1 MNSRSL
7 RRSTGRSV
15 RNVFFTLTVLGGVAA
30 CSSGTE
36 PDSKPTEARIR
47 VEGTSTV
54 PLQLLT
60 SLDFFETVDPISG
73 EIRQIL
79 NTADTVF
86 VDALPYDATVPLT
99 SLGSIYVE
107 LANLEDTPANVR
119 LQVDLDNGQGYDRSA
134 TMSEGGA
141 LVYAYVFLQTII

>member
-1 MNSRSL
+1 M
-7 RRSTGRSV
+7 RRV
-15 RNVFFTLTVLGGVAA
+15 RNVLIALVGMAGTAA
-30 CSSGTE
+30 CSSGTQ
-36 PDSKPTEARIR
+36 PDSKPTEAQIR

-60 SLDFFETVDPISG
+60 SRDFFETVNQGTG
-73 EIRQIL
+73 EIRQVL

-86 VDALPYDATVPLT
+86 IETLPYEARVPLT

-141 LVYAYVFLQTII
+141 LVYAYVFLQTVI